1 MENNTFNLLNN
12 SIDNS
17 VENSVDKSVD
27 NSVDNFVD
35 NFMFID
41 DCVDDSIDDRIQGL
55 KKVSLQFEK
64 DKKKQLKFISNQTNS
79 NISEI
84 NTFFDL
90 QNKDFVFY
98 EPTDLNTNQINV
110 NELEV
115 IHDFDV
121 NKNESNINKDI
132 TEEKQQFQEFK
143 WNDVEN
149 LDKKRKALLSLEQ
162 QSTLLELEQE
172 FKLKNGKKSKKD
184 KVLNSVNSNAN
195 ANELKKPTLKSTLL
209 SKSSNIIDNYNVPY
223 HFLIIILMMS
233 LIYVMYITVGL
244 ATSYLKLNS

>member
-1 MENNTFNLLNN
+1 LN
-12 SIDNS
+12 
-17 VENSVDKSVD
+17 
-27 NSVDNFVD
+27 
-35 NFMFID
+35 
-41 DCVDDSIDDRIQGL
+41 Q
-55 KKVSLQFEK
+55 
-64 DKKKQLKFISNQTNS
+64 SNQTNS

-84 NTFFDL
+84 KPFFDL

-98 EPTDLNTNQINV
+98 EPTDLNTNQINI

-121 NKNESNINKDI
+121 NKNESNNNNI

-149 LDKKRKALLSLEQ
+149 LDKKRKALRSLEQ

-195 ANELKKPTLKSTLL
+195 ANELKKPTLKPTLL
-209 SKSSNIIDNYNVPY
+209 SKSSKIIDNYNVPY